1 MKRLWKKVLPPAS
14 AAKPLVCLFGTVLR
28 SAAFAPAHFW
38 RCFFAAAGYFAFAPY
53 PMNEDLLQSA
63 LANPQ
68 NLGEMPDAD
77 AVGTVGSPD
86 CGDMVRM
93 WLKYKEKDGR
103 KVIDKASFQS
113 FGCQTA
119 IAVASLATELI
130 RGKTKEEALQM
141 SAAELSAPL
150 GALPPM
156 KIHCGQMVEG
166 ALKAALEGESGQAAA
181 PAPAAAPAAS
191 TGPTLVDS
199 LQAAG
204 KTAGKIKIVFDQ

>member
-1 MKRLWKKVLPPAS
+1 MDE
-14 AAKPLVCLFGTVLR
+14 AA
-28 SAAFAPAHFW
+28 
-38 RCFFAAAGYFAFAPY
+38 
-53 PMNEDLLQSA
+53 LQSA
-63 LANPQ
+63 LSNPQ

-119 IAVASLATELI
+119 IAVASLATELLK
-130 RGKTKEEALQM
+130 GKTKEEALQL
-141 SAAELSAPL
+141 SAADLSAPL
-150 GALPPM
+150 GPLPPM

-166 ALKAALEGESGQAAA
+166 ALKAALEAEQAA
-181 PAPAAAPAAS
+181 PVSAAS
-191 TGPTLVDS
+191 APVNLGPTLADALNAS
-199 LQAAG
+199 G
-204 KTAGKIKIVFDQ
+204 KSAGKITIVHES